1 MTELERVKCVI
12 PNNNGMSRGL
22 PELIESLR
30 SQKDVEVQ
38 IIVVDSG
45 SVDDSVKYSELMCC
59 TVLHIDPKDFTHAN
73 SRNKALDYVDTA
85 YVFFTVND
93 AFLRDDRYLFKA
105 LKLIKKYDLAVLS
118 GQQISKEKNLYSQY
132 ESMEIAKNFPEKDK
146 VYIAKKYFK
155 NIQLMYVDNVNAL
168 YKTEVLKKVRF
179 MGDAVEDMITGNRF
193 YQLGFSIGH
202 TAIVNVEHGHVY
214 FDVNKYKDRVLNDV
228 KCYCP
233 RKLNSRLQQCIF
245 RNKLFLLLNTIF
257 NDSSSSRLIFNL
269 SLMGVLE
276 LISSFARS
284 FTVLKSYNKVNEKDF
299 LSLFFLFT
307 IILFFIKLKILKLQ
321 KWLKKSEIGIN
332 CTDSEYN
339 LFMRLYLA
347 KIEAIYAEK

>member
-1 MTELERVKCVI
+1 MTDLERVQCVI

-22 PELIESLR
+22 PELLESLR

-45 SVDDSVKYSELMCC
+45 SIDNSVKYSELMGC

-73 SRNKALDYVDTA
+73 SRNKALDYVDTE
-85 YVFFTVND
+85 YVFYTVND
-93 AFLRDDRYLFKA
+93 AFICDDRYLFKA
-105 LKLIKKYDLAVLS
+105 LNLIKKYDLAVLS
-118 GQQISKEKNLYSQY
+118 GQQISGQKNLYSQY
-132 ESMEIAKNFPEKDK
+132 ESMEIAKNFHEKDK

-179 MGDAVEDMITGNRF
+179 VGDAVEDMITGNMF
-193 YQLGFSIGH
+193 YQLGFSVGH
-202 TAIVNVEHGHVY
+202 TAIVKVEHGHVY

-233 RKLNSRLQQCIF
+233 RKLNSRLQKCIF
-245 RNKLFLLLNTIF
+245 RKKLFLILNAIF
-257 NDSSSSRLIFNL
+257 NGSSSSRLIFDL
-269 SLMGVLE
+269 SLVGILE
-276 LISSFARS
+276 LVATFARS
-284 FTVLKSYNKVNEKDF
+284 FTVLKSYNKVNGKDF
-299 LSLFFLFT
+299 VGLFFLST
-307 IILFFIKLKILKLQ
+307 IIIFFIKIKILKLK
-321 KWLKKSEIGIN
+321 KWLKENEITLN
-332 CTDSEYN
+332 CTDGEYN
-339 LFMRLYLA
+339 LFMRLYLS